1 MMIGWNKK
9 MGAYIVFKSLDP
21 GISFNDLIIAGEI
34 SLEDVSTPED
44 HQITKMFNDIEELHP
59 YDYLNLIEANIPDEL
74 ITTTNYSEIKN
85 LAKFF
90 KNNVTS
96 FFGFETNIC
105 NNDSK
110 SDYLFAISSRN
121 GEREALLQL
130 LENDIL
136 PSSFLNNSE
145 WQNIY
150 RFTKEWSNSE
160 SILFSKVH
168 GLWLEFDSN
177 EFLNDIPVPSVFFHP
192 ASISADKLDRI
203 EDKWFTRIAIPL
215 LTGKKISSKIENN
228 IFRCIENLPPG
239 AALFQIGAMLSR
251 SSDSVR
257 LVFKRIQ
264 PNDII
269 PYLKSIGYKNDTTA
283 LEETLNEMKEFV
295 TRMVLHIR
303 VGEEVDPVVG
313 IEGSFYPDRY
323 HEETG
328 WTKFLDYLKNKDLCN
343 PEKYSA
349 LISYPGIET
358 SENEYNTDMDFI
370 PSIKISDESKIKTLI
385 RYISHIKITYSPDHK
400 LEAKAYSGVRLFS
413 S

>member
-9 MGAYIVFKSLDP
+9 MGANIVFKSLDP

-130 LENDIL
+130 LENDIR

-177 EFLNDIPVPSVFFHP
+177 EFLNDIPAPSVFFHP
-192 ASISADKLDRI
+192 ASISTDKLDRI

-215 LTGKKISSKIENN
+215 LTGKKISSKIEDN
-228 IFRCIENLPPG
+228 IFRCIENLPSG

-264 PNDII
+264 PEDII
-269 PYLKSIGYKNDTTA
+269 PYLKSIGYKNDTTE
-283 LEETLNEMKEFV
+283 LEGTLNELKEYV

-313 IEGSFYPDRY
+313 IEGSFSPDRY

-328 WTKFLDYLKNKDLCN
+328 WEKFLDYLKNKGLCH

-358 SENEYNTDMDFI
+358 SENEYDTDMDFI

>member
-9 MGAYIVFKSLDP
+9 MGVNIVFKSLDP

-34 SLEDVSTPED
+34 PFEDNSTPEE
-44 HQITKMFNDIEELHP
+44 HQITRMFNEIEELHP
-59 YDYLNLIEANIPDEL
+59 YEYLNLIESNIPDKL
-74 ITTTNYSEIKN
+74 ISTMNYFEIKN
-85 LAKFF
+85 LAKIFQN
-90 KNNVTS
+90 KITS
-96 FFGFETNIC
+96 FFGFETDIS
-105 NNDSK
+105 NNDKK

-130 LENDIL
+130 LENDVL
-136 PSSFLNNSE
+136 PASFLNNSK
-145 WQNIY
+145 WQNIH
-150 RFTKEWSNSE
+150 RFTKEWSNSD

-168 GLWLEFDSN
+168 GLWFEFDSSEFSN
-177 EFLNDIPVPSVFFHP
+177 EIPIPSVFFHP
-192 ASISADKLDRI
+192 ASIKASKLDKI
-203 EDKWFTRIAIPL
+203 EDKWFTRIALPM
-215 LTGKKISSKIENN
+215 LTGKKLSRKIEDN
-228 IFRCIENLPPG
+228 IFRCVENLPPG

-269 PYLKSIGYKNDTTA
+269 PYLKSIGYQEDTTE
-283 LEETLNEMKEFV
+283 LKEMLNELKEFV

-303 VGEEVDPVVG
+303 VGEKIDPAVG

-328 WTKFLDYLKNKDLCN
+328 WAKFLDYLKDKGLCH

-349 LISYPGIET
+349 LINYPGIET
-358 SENEYNTDMDFI
+358 NENEYDNEADYI
-370 PSIKISDESKIKTLI
+370 PSIKTSDNSKIKTLI
-385 RYISHIKITYSPDHK
+385 RYISHIKISYSPYKK

-413 S
+413 Y